1 VTSRLWATAS
11 GVRIEVLEWAPA
23 AVLPSEQGYP
33 VLCVPG
39 ALGPAESFRELGLAM
54 ASGDLGGRP
63 RRCLAVS
70 LRGRG
75 ASEAP
80 PSGYRLRDLV
90 EDIHAA
96 AAVAGLAAPGTGL
109 KKGEVGHIVL
119 GQSMGVPQSVR
130 YALDVFG
137 GRSPGGS
144 LRGLA
149 LGDSPARLRRVPGED
164 VWRWAPESFTDWDDA
179 FEWDHREF
187 GVTREVFDRP
197 KYRAIYYRLLPGGR
211 VGLNFSP
218 AAALRVQEES
228 ADIDLRADLG
238 RLACPVLVLRANRA
252 THIPDEWV
260 DIYRTGLPDGEVVTV
275 NSDHGVFESE
285 EGRACLSEF
294 LTRCDAAAASG
305 GHRTAA
311 ADSRGDSPEH

>member
-1 VTSRLWATAS
+1 MTNRLWATAS

-23 AVLPSEQGYP
+23 IPVPEQGHP

-39 ALGPAESFRELGLAM
+39 ALGPAESVRELGLAM

-80 PSGYRLRDLV
+80 PSGYALRDLV
-90 EDIHAA
+90 ADIHAA
-96 AAVAGLAAPGTGL
+96 SAVAGLGMAGN
-109 KKGEVGHIVL
+109 GHVVL

-130 YALDVFG
+130 YALDVLG
-137 GRSPGGS
+137 GRGPGGS

-149 LGDSPARLRRVPGED
+149 LGDSPARCRRIPGED
-164 VWRWAPESFTDWDDA
+164 VWRRAPESFTDWDDA

-187 GVTREVFDRP
+187 GVTRDVFDRP
-197 KYRAIYYRLLPGGR
+197 RYRAIYYRLLPVGR
-211 VGLNFSP
+211 VGLSFSS

-228 ADIDLRADLG
+228 ADIDFRADLG
-238 RLACPVLVLRANRA
+238 RLTCPVLVLRASRG
-252 THIPDEWV
+252 TRLPDEWV
-260 DIYRTGLPDGEVVTV
+260 DIYRAGLPDGEVVTV
-275 NSDHGVFESE
+275 DSDHGVFESE
-285 EGRACLSEF
+285 EGRARLSEF
-294 LTRCDAAAASG
+294 LARCDAAATSNG
-305 GHRTAA
+305 R
-311 ADSRGDSPEH
+311 